1 MCGALLT
8 LSHTQAYAKRVN
20 LNNQNKRAGGEGK
33 KWRAVRLGCVL
44 VALEPSGEGGGG
56 VVLGLKPRALLPY
69 ARAKGTPTT
78 TSTKV
83 CICGVRQS
91 GVRKKG
97 EALSEFLRFS
107 LLHPYLLVF
116 FTLPSLRGRV
126 LRYTSLMRVC
136 MYAVMRVYD

>member
-1 MCGALLT
+1 MT

-69 ARAKGTPTT
+69 ARAKGTTDNNKHK
-78 TSTKV
+78 SV
-83 CICGVRQS
+83 
-91 GVRKKG
+91 
-97 EALSEFLRFS
+97 
-107 LLHPYLLVF
+107 YLW
-116 FTLPSLRGRV
+116 R
-126 LRYTSLMRVC
+126 
-136 MYAVMRVYD
+136 

>member
-56 VVLGLKPRALLPY
+56 VVLGLKPRALPT
-69 ARAKGTPTT
+69 RAQKEH
-78 TSTKV
+78 
-83 CICGVRQS
+83 RQQQAQKCVS
-91 GVRKKG
+91 V
-97 EALSEFLRFS
+97 AL
-107 LLHPYLLVF
+107 
-116 FTLPSLRGRV
+116 GK
-126 LRYTSLMRVC
+126 
-136 MYAVMRVYD
+136 AG